1 MDFETLSVS
10 QEGKILYVS
19 LNRPEKRNAMN
30 LQMFDDLEQCMTKV
44 AAKNDVEAVIIRG
57 EGKAFSSG
65 TDVTELAELAQQGGD
80 VQDFRASVRKSQRAF
95 SEIEYLEKPV
105 IAAIHGY
112 ALGAAFELMLAC
124 DLRAASEEA
133 RFSIPEVTLG
143 LIPDL
148 GGSHRLSRIVGT
160 GRAKELILTGKMI
173 SALEAERIGL
183 INKVVPVEQLRDT
196 ARAWAEAI
204 MKNEP
209 SAVGLAKKAIDMNF
223 SLSTSEGLELAGL
236 VQSLLISGESFRQGI
251 EKRGAQPK
259 TTA

>member
-1 MDFETLSVS
+1 MDFETLLLS

-30 LQMFDDLEQCMTKV
+30 LQMFADLEQCMTEV
-44 AAKNDVEAVIIRG
+44 AAKNDVEAVIIQG

-65 TDVTELAELAQQGGD
+65 TDLTELAELAQQGGD
-80 VQDFRASVRKSQRAF
+80 VKDFRASLRKSQRAF

-124 DLRAASEEA
+124 DLRVASEEA

-143 LIPDL
+143 IIPDL
-148 GGSHRLSRIVGT
+148 GGSNRLSRIVGT

-173 SALEAERIGL
+173 SAAEAERIGL
-183 INKVVPVEQLRDT
+183 INKAVPIEQLRDT
-196 ARAWAEAI
+196 ARAWADEI
-204 MKNEP
+204 MKNGP
-209 SAVGLAKKAIDMNF
+209 LAVGLAKRAIDMNF
-223 SLSTSEGLELAGL
+223 SLGTSEGLELAGII
-236 VQSLLISGESFRQGI
+236 QSLLIFGENFRQGI
-251 EKRGAQPK
+251 TEKGAQPK

>member
-1 MDFETLSVS
+1 MDFETLSLS

-30 LQMFDDLEQCMTKV
+30 LQMFDDLEQCMTEV
-44 AAKNDVEAVIIRG
+44 AAKNDVAAVIIRG

-65 TDVTELAELAQQGGD
+65 TDLTELGELVRQGGD
-80 VQDFRASVRKSQRAF
+80 VRDFRASLRKLQKAF

-112 ALGAAFELMLAC
+112 ALGGAFELILAC
-124 DLRAASEEA
+124 DLRVASEEA

-143 LIPDL
+143 IIPDL

-236 VQSLLISGESFRQGI
+236 VQSLLISGENFRQGI

>member
-30 LQMFDDLEQCMTKV
+30 LQMFDDLEQCMTEV

-65 TDVTELAELAQQGGD
+65 TDLTELGELVRQGGD
-80 VQDFRASVRKSQRAF
+80 VRDFRASLRKLQKAF

-112 ALGAAFELMLAC
+112 ALGGAFELILAC
-124 DLRAASEEA
+124 DLRVASEEA

-143 LIPDL
+143 IIPDL

-196 ARAWAEAI
+196 ARAWAETI
-204 MKNEP
+204 MKNG
-209 SAVGLAKKAIDMNF
+209 SLAVGLAKKAIDMNF
-223 SLSTSEGLELAGL
+223 SLSTPEGLELAGI
-236 VQSLLISGESFRQGI
+236 VQSLLVSGESFRQGI
-251 EKRGAQPK
+251 DKRGAQPK

>member
-223 SLSTSEGLELAGL
+223 SLSTSEGLELAGI
-236 VQSLLISGESFRQGI
+236 VQSLLVSGESFRQGI